1 MTKLEH
7 AFAEA
12 AKLSPSEQDAL
23 AELILQ
29 ELTSERRWAEAFEGL
44 PDHIRRQARQAYKL
58 FQQDPYHPGLRFK
71 QIHPSK
77 PIVSVRAGLGYRALG
92 IRTYHRR

>member
-29 ELTSERRWAEAFEGL
+29 ELTSERRWAEAFEGS
-44 PDHIRRQARQAYKL
+44 
-58 FQQDPYHPGLRFK
+58 QDKRERLADEALKEH
-71 QIHPSK
+71 
-77 PIVSVRAGLGYRALG
+77 RAGQTHPLDPDRL
-92 IRTYHRR
+92 